1 MLLETP
7 FEPFVVQL
15 TSLAQCDQSLIC
27 YDLNKPLKSRIRAV
41 SRLSKSNRVLYA
53 SQLQDGMDQYVH
65 HDSLDK
71 TVPVDQINLDDN
83 TVFAKGT
90 THPSSKQ
97 WWVYSLGDYL
107 RSIDRLDVP
116 VAEVV
121 PGTWALP
128 NNPE

>member
-1 MLLETP
+1 M
-7 FEPFVVQL
+7 
-15 TSLAQCDQSLIC
+15 
-27 YDLNKPLKSRIRAV
+27 

-53 SQLQDGMDQYVH
+53 SQLQDDMDQYVH